1 MFIKPQLAPVN
12 GGDDLGAPSVPCAV
26 QAAASRAS
34 PLTGLIT
41 GRRSAKFPRRR

>member
-1 MFIKPQLAPVN
+1 MCIKPQLAPVN
-12 GGDDLGAPSVPCAV
+12 GGDDLGVPCAV
-26 QAAASRAS
+26 QAVASRAS